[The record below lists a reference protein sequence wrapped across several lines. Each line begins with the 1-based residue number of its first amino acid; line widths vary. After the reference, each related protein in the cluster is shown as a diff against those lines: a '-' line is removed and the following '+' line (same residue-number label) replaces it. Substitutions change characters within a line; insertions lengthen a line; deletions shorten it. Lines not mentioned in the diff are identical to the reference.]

1 MTFVM
6 ASLKILYSNLY
17 RVDEKEE
24 SIGSCSLDIPKYF
37 FAWDIISYF
46 TLEGIVVIQ
55 HLNWFVRSRSQS
67 PEKPTH

>member
-24 SIGSCSLDIPKYF
+24 SIGSCTLDIPKYF

-46 TLEGIVVIQ
+46 TLEGIVVI
-55 HLNWFVRSRSQS
+55 
-67 PEKPTH
+67 